1 MDAYENEIQLIDILN
16 VIWKRKWLII
26 IPAFFLAVAAGIVS
40 FLIPPKWEVDAIL
53 QPSKFFVQTE
63 QGQFEEVFVADPR
76 QIAGQINQN
85 SFNSLIASEL
95 NLNLRQFPKISAQN
109 LRDTK
114 LVRVIIRDK
123 DVARAKS
130 ILQKLFDI
138 LRTQLDK
145 KINVEV
151 KAIDSKITTN
161 EREIKNKELNI
172 QSKEIEKSK
181 TKQQILSAENKLKI
195 SEQRFSSITEE
206 MKSVKKRTEEIEK
219 QQRESL
225 EGKKE
230 GMEAISLLL
239 YSNEVQQNL
248 RYYNTLEERLSA
260 EEITQENLRLAIK
273 EGQEEIRQFNTDI
286 EKLKNE
292 MEESKNQ
299 ISLLNDKKARIDYA
313 QLVKEPTSSLYPV
326 SPRKKRNVLIAGMLG
341 AFAFTMLAF
350 LLEYVEKQ
358 RITNNKKLEV
368 TKEKN

>member
-1 MDAYENEIQLIDILN
+1 MDKYEDEVEFIDYLN

-26 IPAFFLAVAAGIVS
+26 IPTLFITLAAGAFS

-53 QPSKFFVQTE
+53 LPSKFFVQTE
-63 QGQFEEVFVADPR
+63 QGQFEEVVVIDPR
-76 QIAGQINQN
+76 QIAGQINQK
-85 SFNSLIASEL
+85 SFNSLITAEL
-95 NLNLRQFPKISAQN
+95 NLNPRKFPSLSAEN

-114 LVRVIIRDK
+114 LVRVVIRDT

-130 ILQKLFDI
+130 ILQKLFDH
-138 LRTQLDK
+138 LKTELDK

-151 KAIDSKITTN
+151 KAIDSKIITK
-161 EREIKNKELNI
+161 EKEIREKELDI

-181 TKQQILSAENKLKI
+181 TKQQILSAQKKLEI
-195 SEQRFSSITEE
+195 SEHRFDGITEE

-248 RYYNTLEERLSA
+248 RYYNTLEEKLS
-260 EEITQENLRLAIK
+260 EEKITQENLRLVIK

-299 ISLLNDKKARIDYA
+299 ISLLDDKKARIDYA

-326 SPRKKRNVLIAGMLG
+326 SPRKKIYVLVAGFIGLIVFG
-341 AFAFTMLAF
+341 FLAF
-350 LLEYVEKQ
+350 FLEYLENQ
-358 RITNNKKLEV
+358 RRRNLPA
-368 TKEKN
+368 